1 MSETN
6 NKTIKINYSA
16 RTFKPSEGTIG
27 FTSEKEIK
35 IKENQENTYS
45 TSDSE
50 LTYAYENDK
59 CGIPIYLNGQY
70 QTISYLNNKET
81 IDAIEEIRGKSRSN
95 ENTPIY
101 VHNNVSMES
110 IPDDLDIKELH
121 ENIFRQQEY
130 DEYSEKVNYIKKMK
144 ELFNDF
150 SGGAWKCGVAYDGNK
165 LTKIDDH
172 SNHYPA
178 HPSIKV
184 ENASESTQLYLF
196 VRGIRIAMDKFETTR
211 NRINGKDVC
220 NFIFRYPKFL
230 LNDYENNYDAID
242 GIEVVGNDNTD
253 ITLYAI
259 SLTAFG
265 DSNAKDP
272 SENKQYGINTLV

>member
-1 MSETN
+1 MKMSETN
-6 NKTIKINYSA
+6 NKTIKINYA
-16 RTFKPSEGTIG
+16 TRTFNPSEGTIG

-45 TSDSE
+45 DSDSK
-50 LTYAYENDK
+50 LTYTYENDK

-95 ENTPIY
+95 ENTPIF
-101 VHNNVSMES
+101 VHDNVSMES

-121 ENIFRQQEY
+121 ENIFRQQAY

-150 SGGAWKCGVAYDGNK
+150 SGGTWKCGVANDDNKIKSIDG
-165 LTKIDDH
+165 H

-184 ENASESTQLYLF
+184 ENCDESTQLYLF
-196 VRGIRIAMDKFETTR
+196 VRGVRIAMDKFETTK
-211 NRINGKDVC
+211 NSDVF

-230 LNDYENNYDAID
+230 LNDYENNYNAID
-242 GIEVVGNDNTD
+242 GVEIVGNTNNN
-253 ITLYAI
+253 ISLYAI
-259 SLTAFG
+259 SSTTFG
-265 DSNAKDP
+265 DNNAETAD
-272 SENKQYGINTLV
+272 NTKQYGINTLV